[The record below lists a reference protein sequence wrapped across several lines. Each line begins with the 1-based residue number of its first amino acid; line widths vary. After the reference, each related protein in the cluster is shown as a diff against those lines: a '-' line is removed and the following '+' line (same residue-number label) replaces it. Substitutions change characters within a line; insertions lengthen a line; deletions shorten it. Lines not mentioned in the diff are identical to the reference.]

1 MNMNE
6 IKKVRDSNIE
16 ALRIILMLIIVAHH
30 YIVNSGVIDSVNQF
44 VLRNGG
50 GVLLFSPDLW
60 LGR

>member
-6 IKKVRDSNIE
+6 IKKIRDSNIE

-50 GVLLFSPDLW
+50 GGALV
-60 LGR
+60 

>member
-1 MNMNE
+1 MNE

-16 ALRIILMLIIVAHH
+16 VLRIILMLIIVAHH

-50 GVLLFSPDLW
+50 GLLFSPYLW